1 MGGGWCGCGVCF
13 PFFTLQ
19 PGRSR
24 YLLLVTLHTLHKKY
38 FKKMSGTLVCITM
51 TCDCDYLL
59 CDVTFAWMESCQKC
73 VSAWGPRSTIHHHH
87 HHHHQH
93 HHRQSLNR
101 EGRWGTID
109 DLATSF
115 LYFSLFSTTLWDLP
129 NSRPVHSLMLSSH
142 LFLFRLVF
150 FPLSLCLAQ

>member
-101 EGRWGTID
+101 EGRWGTTD
-109 DLATSF
+109 DFATSYLHF
-115 LYFSLFSTTLWDLP
+115 PCSPLP
-129 NSRPVHSLMLSSH
+129 SGTCRTPGLSI
-142 LFLFRLVF
+142 
-150 FPLSLCLAQ
+150 P